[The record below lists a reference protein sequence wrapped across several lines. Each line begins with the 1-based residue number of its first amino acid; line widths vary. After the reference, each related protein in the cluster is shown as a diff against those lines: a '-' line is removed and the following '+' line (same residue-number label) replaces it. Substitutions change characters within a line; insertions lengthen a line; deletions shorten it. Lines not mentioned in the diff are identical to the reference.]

1 MLDAMQKYVRAG
13 LDALSSQR
21 VPKSSRMVPRLDNVT
36 EQITSVTSAVSD
48 WWQEAGSSLV
58 REIKQNV
65 VRQIEAIGFA
75 TKKDVETLRARLDR
89 LEARGTSAPQ
99 RGRPGRTA
107 SRSAASGET
116 PSAGRTKSVASR
128 SARTTPSTTPKRGRE
143 TPGRG

>member
-21 VPKSSRMVPRLDNVT
+21 LPNSSRKARLDNVS
-36 EQITSVTSAVSD
+36 EQVTSVTSAVSD

-65 VRQIEAIGFA
+65 VRQMEAVGFA

-89 LEARGTSAPQ
+89 LEARGTTPP
-99 RGRPGRTA
+99 RTGRPGRAT
-107 SRSAASGET
+107 SRSAASGEAST
-116 PSAGRTKSVASR
+116 TGRTKSAAGR
-128 SARTTPSTTPKRGRE
+128 SARTTPSPTPKRGRE